1 MAPLSIMWVYA
12 ARVVGRVAAR
22 FRREYCR
29 IASLLEVKMYA
40 FFLIAGVLLLLS
52 VVVPPALKLAEGNIQ
67 LSDLKAMST
76 CNSHLK

>member
-1 MAPLSIMWVYA
+1 
-12 ARVVGRVAAR
+12 
-22 FRREYCR
+22 
-29 IASLLEVKMYA
+29 MYA